1 MGGVV
6 DTQSAGTNRPAGFA
20 AFRPRKLV
28 AGGSLPRWAFTCYWR
43 ADGMLLWRHAQW
55 IANPETGYGNEQARA
70 FAEALARG
78 LAIGPEFVIAAFE
91 DPLEYVHKE
100 RQLPVN
106 LEPGGNRLQDPEERE
121 RLRRLFERRLD
132 ETSGFVLPLAKIAGK
147 DGAIWQSER
156 WMPRSRHLYLIP
168 GDSPVRFRLPL
179 KSSPHAPAG
188 TQQQIFTLGP
198 MPPRGALPEPVQREM
213 GGLWRQPLQRRQA
226 VQERSLNAR
235 QDKAVRT
242 A

>member
-1 MGGVV
+1 M
-6 DTQSAGTNRPAGFA
+6 P
-20 AFRPRKLV
+20 
-28 AGGSLPRWAFTCYWR
+28 
-43 ADGMLLWRHAQW
+43 LWREAQW

-147 DGAIWQSER
+147 DGARWQSEL
-156 WMPRSRHLYLIP
+156 WMLRSRHLYLIP
-168 GDSPVRFRLPL
+168 GDSPFRFRLPL
-179 KSSPHAPAG
+179 KSLPHAPAG
-188 TQQQIFTLGP
+188 TQRQIFTLDP
-198 MPPRGALPEPVQREM
+198 MAPRGALPEPVQREV
-213 GGLWRQPLQRRQA
+213 GGRWGQPLQRRQA
-226 VQERSLNAR
+226 VQEQSLNAR
-235 QDKAVRT
+235 QDKAVR
-242 A
+242 AALSIEARRG